1 MGRMKIERKTSL
13 ASKSNKKLP
22 TIESLRAITPLKF
35 KFFPDAANKR
45 V

>member
-1 MGRMKIERKTSL
+1 MGRMKMDRKTSL
-13 ASKSNKKLP
+13 ASRSNKKLP

-35 KFFPDAANKR
+35 EFLPDAANKR